1 MISYLL
7 LIIGLLLAIA
17 GFFAFVRRANREQI
31 ATLIVIGG
39 TLVISGIVFLLSI
52 TGRLP
57 AIFGIATALWPLIY
71 SIWKSYQQVK
81 AEEKVYAHL
90 SSLNNTMAR
99 AEALAIL
106 GLKGD
111 PTEESIRAAHRRLM
125 LRLHP
130 DTEGSQWLAQKINTA
145 RDVLLNH
152 LGNPA

>member
-7 LIIGLLLAIA
+7 LIIGLLATVA
-17 GFFAFVRRANREQI
+17 GVSSYIRNANREQI
-31 ATLIVIGG
+31 ATLIVIIG
-39 TLVISGIVFLLSI
+39 TLMISGIVFLLAI

-57 AIFGIATALWPLIY
+57 AIFGIATAIWPLIY

-111 PTEESIRAAHRRLM
+111 PTEDVIRAAHRRLM

-145 RDVLLNH
+145 RDVLLNSLH
-152 LGNPA
+152 KPA